1 MSMTMEPVHFLIL
14 AAIAGICGALG
25 QAITG
30 HSLGG
35 LLVTVAVGFIGALVG
50 LWLSR
55 VFDLP
60 ELIALDIGG
69 HRFPIV
75 WSIVGSA
82 LFVII
87 IACFSKK
94 DKKGG

>member
-14 AAIAGICGALG
+14 AVIAGICGALG

-55 VFDLP
+55 VFALP

-75 WSIVGSA
+75 WSIVGSS
-82 LFVII
+82 LFVLI
-87 IACFSKK
+87 IACFSKRE
-94 DKKGG
+94 KKGG